1 MSGQKDTSDHFPGKG
16 PEDTSSAETRGA
28 PVSIA
33 TTSMVNCLETRADVR
48 QGSYKTRLTDSNG
61 MGELMC

>member
-1 MSGQKDTSDHFPGKG
+1 M
-16 PEDTSSAETRGA
+16 
-28 PVSIA
+28 SIA